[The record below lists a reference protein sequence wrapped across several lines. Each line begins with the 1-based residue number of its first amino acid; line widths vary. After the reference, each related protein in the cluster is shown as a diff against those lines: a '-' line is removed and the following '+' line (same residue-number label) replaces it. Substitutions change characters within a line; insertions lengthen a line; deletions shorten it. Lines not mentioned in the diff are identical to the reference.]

1 MWDKDGFAI
10 YYKRLERGVFENL
23 GGYEQLGATNEHG
36 VVVSSHTL
44 SLILQGLILSSVR
57 RKKRCDFTV

>member
-23 GGYEQLGATNEHG
+23 RGYEQLGATNEHG
-36 VVVSSHTL
+36 VV
-44 SLILQGLILSSVR
+44 I
-57 RKKRCDFTV
+57 